1 MEHKQAIREFIVEN
15 FLFGEANGLEEETSF
30 LENGII
36 DSTGI
41 LELVT
46 YLEETF
52 GIEVEDERLHAEAIE
67 WRQTRGAMSGRV
79 AWQFVQDLAGRDRAG
94 AGLRLGE
101 RLARGADRRGNGLCL
116 ARGSV
121 RPG

>member
-1 MEHKQAIREFIVEN
+1 MENKQAIREFIIEN

-52 GIEVEDERLHAEAIE
+52 GIEVEDEELVPENLDSIANVVKYLTAK
-67 WRQTRGAMSGRV
+67 QAS
-79 AWQFVQDLAGRDRAG
+79 AA
-94 AGLRLGE
+94 
-101 RLARGADRRGNGLCL
+101 
-116 ARGSV
+116 
-121 RPG
+121 